1 MERMTKEELIKY
13 LKEGD
18 KELRKGS
25 LIAAKKANMKRADAI
40 SFGSFIPDVP
50 RETLKA
56 NMPLT
61 SLPDSLKVR
70 VIINTTNVMDSHG
83 DVHMP
88 GLWAKSLQENKFI
101 MHLQE
106 HSMEFDKII
115 SDGANLKAYTQNFT
129 WQQLGYDMPGMTEA
143 LVFDSTVKGNGQDP
157 RNEFM
162 YEQYAKGYVRNH
174 SVGMQY
180 VKLVMAVNEP
190 DDPYFTAEYEAWQ
203 KYFPEVAN
211 KEDALAQGYF
221 WAVKEAKVIEGS
233 AVPMGSNTITPTL
246 DNNLKQSPDGTDK
259 NKANEPSMMTLTSE
273 LNKILKQQKLF

>member
-1 MERMTKEELIKY
+1 MERMTKEELINY

-25 LIAAKKANMKRADAI
+25 LIAQKKANMKRADAV
-40 SFGSFIPDVP
+40 SFGSFIPDTK
-50 RETLKA
+50 REALKA
-56 NMPLT
+56 NTPLT

-83 DVHMP
+83 DVHLP
-88 GLWAKSLQENKFI
+88 GLWSKSLQENKYI

-106 HSMEFDKII
+106 HEMALEKII
-115 SDGANLKAYTQNFT
+115 ADGNELKAYTQNFT

-143 LVFDSTVKGNGQDP
+143 LVFDSTIKGIGQDP
-157 RNEFM
+157 RNKFM
-162 YEQYAKGYVRNH
+162 YEQYSKGYIKNH

-180 VKLVMAVNEP
+180 VKLVMTINEP
-190 DDPYFTAEYEAWQ
+190 DDKSFGAEYEAWQ

-211 KEDALAQGYF
+211 KEEALAQGYF

-233 AVPMGSNTITPTL
+233 AVALGSNTITPTL

-259 NKANEPSMMTLTSE
+259 NKTNEPTMSLTSE
-273 LNKILKQQKLF
+273 LSKILKQQKLF